1 MQEANNIS
9 TEMQEKTGRRGNTR
23 KVDHE
28 FKKTESQNLTPENFH
43 EKQIKNFKKKRN
55 KS

>member
-1 MQEANNIS
+1 
-9 TEMQEKTGRRGNTR
+9 MQEKTGRWGNTR

-28 FKKTESQNLTPENFH
+28 FKKTCLENLRPENIH
-43 EKQIKNFKKKRN
+43 EKQIKNLKKKRN